1 MKWKF
6 ENIDVIF
13 TCNEDDFER
22 TSNYSRNKLKTDD
35 KIIII
40 IDNAIV
46 HVDGSDST
54 DISTSKHS
62 RNKINTNDRIIII
75 DGANIDGNDSTD
87 TESDICESS
96 EDIVDTDKHKP
107 RRKATKVSDMP
118 AVLDDNDSIDN

>member
-13 TCNEDDFER
+13 SCSEDDFER

-40 IDNAIV
+40 DNPIV
-46 HVDGSDST
+46 HVDGNNST

-62 RNKINTNDRIIII
+62 RNKINTNDRTIII
-75 DGANIDGNDSTD
+75 DGANIDGNDSTNI
-87 TESDICESS
+87 ESDICESS
-96 EDIVDTDKHKP
+96 EDIVDTNEPKP
-107 RRKATKVSDMP
+107 RRKASKVSN
-118 AVLDDNDSIDN
+118 VSTILDNNDSIDN